1 MNAPAG
7 SGRSPLDSLRALWRR
22 APQAPPPVATT
33 PHRIAWR
40 ENKWCL
46 REFAPP
52 PDVTTRHIT
61 PIVMVPSLI
70 NRWYVLDLG
79 PGRSLIEWL
88 VAQGFTVYCID
99 WGTPAAEDRYV
110 TWDDVAGRIVGRAVR
125 LAARRSPTGR
135 AHVLGYCLGGTLA
148 ATYVAAFPERVA
160 SFVALAAPI
169 DFDHA
174 GIMATWTRTPS
185 FDVASLVEAFGNVP
199 WPLMQAS
206 FHLMKPTLTAQ
217 KVTALLDRAWDD
229 EFLEGF
235 LVTER
240 WGNDNVSFP
249 GACYAQYI
257 EQLYRQNL
265 LVRGG
270 FALLGRPADLAQIRV
285 PVLALAFA
293 DDHIVPLASAAPLV
307 ERVRSTDKQLIA
319 QPGGHVGAVVSRK
332 AAGRL
337 WPIMASFWAARG

>member
-1 MNAPAG
+1 MKE
-7 SGRSPLDSLRALWRR
+7 SKSPLDSIAALWRR
-22 APQAPPPVATT
+22 AEKGAPPVGQT
-33 PHRIAWR
+33 PHTVVWT

-46 REFAPP
+46 RKFAPLVP
-52 PDVTTRHIT
+52 RHAT

-99 WGTPAAEDRYV
+99 WGTPTAEDRYL
-110 TWDDVAGRIVGRAVR
+110 TWDDVAGRYIGRAVR
-125 LAARRSPTGR
+125 LAARASTTGT

-148 ATYVAAFPERVA
+148 TTYVAAFPEHVA
-160 SFVALAAPI
+160 SLVALAAPI

-174 GIMATWTRTPS
+174 GIMATWTRTPT
-185 FDVASLVEAFGNVP
+185 FDVASILAAFGNVP

-206 FHLMKPTLTAQ
+206 FHMLKPTMTAAKLT
-217 KVTALLDRAWDD
+217 KLLDRAWDD
-229 EFLEGF
+229 EFLEAF

-257 EQLYRQNL
+257 EQLYRANM

-270 FALLGRPADLAQIRV
+270 FTLAGRPAELSQIDA
-285 PVLALAFA
+285 PVLAIAFE

-307 ERVRSTDKQLIA
+307 DRVASIDKQLVV
-319 QPGGHVGAVVSRK
+319 QGGGHVGAVVSRS
-332 AAGRL
+332 AAKRL
-337 WPIMASFWAARG
+337 WPVMANFWAAR